1 LEKITQG
8 TEFKV
13 ETTLK
18 NTSKTQTYKELSL
31 SQVFPAGW
39 EISNARMDGQSDES
53 SVRYQDFRD
62 DRVYS
67 YLDLSP
73 GQTKTITIH
82 CIAAY
87 NGHYFLPS
95 TFASAM
101 YNEQIMAYLPGK
113 WCDVRKE
120 LVIKLIML

>member
-1 LEKITQG
+1 
-8 TEFKV
+8 
-13 ETTLK
+13 
-18 NTSKTQTYKELSL
+18 
-31 SQVFPAGW
+31 
-39 EISNARMDGQSDES
+39 MDGQNDES

-73 GQTKTITIH
+73 GQTKTVTIR

-87 NGHYFLPS
+87 NGKYFMPA

-113 WCDVRKE
+113 WCEVRKE
-120 LVIKLIML
+120 KN